1 MKKYDMIFC
10 IVIIL
15 CFIVSCQDQTTPEE
29 PGITEDSVASTDG
42 VSIHY
47 QVQGEGTPAL
57 VFVPDSDPTLV
68 EKIVADM
75 SSVPLEVGM
84 GAFDGNFNYWL
95 NDIVQVV
102 KETKT
107 PITCI
112 NSDKYPSN
120 LEGNKKYNPSYKLK
134 IMTGVGHFVMLEDP
148 ENFNCLLEETV
159 QEFVLTPTQTA
170 NHKDVSSQGLL
181 KLFDV
186 YDPQEAF
193 PKP

>member
-1 MKKYDMIFC
+1 MNWKSPASPKTLSPQQMASPSITKSKGRERRL
-10 IVIIL
+10 L
-15 CFIVSCQDQTTPEE
+15 CSFMVGAVTSHIGKSN
-29 PGITEDSVASTDG
+29 GIPLLRNIQLCPSTLQVMAS
-42 VSIHY
+42 
-47 QVQGEGTPAL
+47 
-57 VFVPDSDPTLV
+57 PDSTVNPGQYL
-68 EKIVADM
+68 
-75 SSVPLEVGM
+75 SSAPLEVGM

-102 KETKT
+102 KETKA

-170 NHKDVSSQGLL
+170 NYHEI
-181 KLFDV
+181 
-186 YDPQEAF
+186 Y
-193 PKP
+193 